1 MSDEFP
7 ESKVMKHQQQKLTFV
22 NLMRHFTTRSEKRW
36 FLAAKLSLDAGEGH
50 LEGSNGRKRLIRTT
64 KDDVRSALSCTNN
77 HQLLRQETR
86 RNYALLCKKR
96 NHFRVNSTRILSIN
110 TFKAFKSWLPSSI
123 WGTLSSKS
131 QSRSSVIRLSRVLS
145 WTA

>member
-1 MSDEFP
+1 MPYQLTCSIVFVMSIQLLPQSPKVVKHLSKRRKMIYISSNNELNLSEEFP

-64 KDDVRSALSCTNN
+64 KDEVRSALSCTNN
-77 HQLLRQETR
+77 HQLLKQETR
-86 RNYALLCKKR
+86 RNHALLCKK
-96 NHFRVNSTRILSIN
+96 
-110 TFKAFKSWLPSSI
+110 
-123 WGTLSSKS
+123 
-131 QSRSSVIRLSRVLS
+131 
-145 WTA
+145 

>member
-1 MSDEFP
+1 MSIQLLPRSPKEVNHLSKRRKRIYISSNNELNLSDEFP

-64 KDDVRSALSCTNN
+64 KDEVRSALSCTNN
-77 HQLLRQETR
+77 HQLLKQETR
-86 RNYALLCKKR
+86 RNHALLCKK
-96 NHFRVNSTRILSIN
+96 
-110 TFKAFKSWLPSSI
+110 
-123 WGTLSSKS
+123 
-131 QSRSSVIRLSRVLS
+131 
-145 WTA
+145 